1 MNFIDKSQLSDKELI
16 IFNQEVEANKKSPVV
31 SYLLWW
37 FTGVVGGHRYYFGKT
52 ASAITMTLIFF
63 LLIWFWG
70 LGAIITGCWAMIDV
84 FFINSWLREDK
95 KKIEKE
101 VFDYLKNKR
110 GSDNS
115 LDSPLIIANVEKM
128 TVGKSDDSKADNVNN
143 QKYCSKCGE
152 KLVDN
157 ATFCPYCGQKVEIA
171 KKKEILTET
180 TQINKE
186 IKAFR
191 KPRDFEKINSILIG
205 LALGLPMYILTVS
218 RINSWFCLLG
228 LCLGLLA
235 PSAFKDNLRII
246 SYLSGISLILFS
258 VSMFLLDYNEL
269 VWLDSVAGIVA
280 GLLVSNNLSM
290 ETKKNKVR
298 GLFLLSTVGA
308 YLYLLFAD
316 FLTDELAVFFDF
328 SHNFYMFSQALRY
341 GLFVVIGI
349 LLIINSSRM
358 EIPALNVSTSVKS
371 SNATRFS
378 VYSIL
383 TGVLFGTITTFFS
396 RSNLKNFLYD
406 IDSYDAEIIYR
417 NMWLFATVAM
427 LVVILVVIF
436 LVKRNDMRIISLTYT
451 LGIALQVVGT
461 SILFIDDTV
470 TYTIYIIG
478 LGFGISLVILGSRIY
493 CELTKVK
500 GINPLY
506 YIIIGI
512 LIFISYVVVDTV
524 IQSLVQ
530 LITFEAILLILSI
543 IVVCGIFM
551 KPDSKY
557 LEFITKD
564 E

>member
-191 KPRDFEKINSILIG
+191 KPRDFEKINNILTG
-205 LALGLPMYILTVS
+205 LALGLSLYALVMFKVNLL
-218 RINSWFCLLG
+218 FCMLG
-228 LCLGLLA
+228 LCIGLLA
-235 PSAFKDNLRII
+235 PIAFKDNPKVV
-246 SYLSGISLILFS
+246 SYLSGIFLILFL
-258 VSMFLLDYNEL
+258 VPMFLVNYSALMWINLGL
-269 VWLDSVAGIVA
+269 VV
-280 GLLVSNNLSM
+280 GLLISNNLSM
-290 ETKKNKVR
+290 ETKENKVK

-316 FLTDELAVFFDF
+316 FLTGELAAFFDF
-328 SHNFYMFSQALRY
+328 SRTFYIFSLVVRY

>member
-191 KPRDFEKINSILIG
+191 KPRDFEKINNILTG
-205 LALGLPMYILTVS
+205 LALGLSLYALVMFKVNLL
-218 RINSWFCLLG
+218 FCMLG
-228 LCLGLLA
+228 LCIGLLA
-235 PSAFKDNLRII
+235 PIAFKDNPKVV
-246 SYLSGISLILFS
+246 SYLSGIFLILFL
-258 VSMFLLDYNEL
+258 VPMFLVNYSALMWINLGL
-269 VWLDSVAGIVA
+269 VV
-280 GLLVSNNLSM
+280 GLLISNNLSM

-308 YLYLLFAD
+308 YLYLLFTD
-316 FLTDELAVFFDF
+316 FLTGELAAFFDF
-328 SHNFYMFSQALRY
+328 SSTFYIFSLVVRY

-427 LVVILVVIF
+427 LIVILVVIF

-500 GINPLY
+500 EINPLY

>member
-1 MNFIDKSQLSDKELI
+1 
-16 IFNQEVEANKKSPVV
+16 
-31 SYLLWW
+31 
-37 FTGVVGGHRYYFGKT
+37 
-52 ASAITMTLIFF
+52 
-63 LLIWFWG
+63 
-70 LGAIITGCWAMIDV
+70 MIDV

-191 KPRDFEKINSILIG
+191 KPRDFEKINNILTG
-205 LALGLPMYILTVS
+205 LALGLSLYALVMFKVNLL
-218 RINSWFCLLG
+218 FCMLG
-228 LCLGLLA
+228 LCIGLLA
-235 PSAFKDNLRII
+235 PIAFKDNPKVV
-246 SYLSGISLILFS
+246 SYLSGIFLILFL
-258 VSMFLLDYNEL
+258 VPMFLVNYSALMWINLGL
-269 VWLDSVAGIVA
+269 VV
-280 GLLVSNNLSM
+280 GLLISNNLSM

-308 YLYLLFAD
+308 YLYLLFTD
-316 FLTDELAVFFDF
+316 FLTGELAAFFDF
-328 SHNFYMFSQALRY
+328 SSTFYIFSLVVRY

-427 LVVILVVIF
+427 LIVILVVIF

-500 GINPLY
+500 EINPLY

-564 E
+564 EWFIWKRYWK